1 MPSISMFYG
10 LVVYLYYID
19 NKQHNVPHIHVKYQ
33 RDEAVFDI
41 LDGELLEG
49 DIPKA
54 KIRLIQAW
62 IEVHRE
68 DLLTNW
74 ELALNGQTPLPIEP
88 LR

>member
-19 NKQHNVPHIHVKYQ
+19 NKQHNMPQIHVKYQ
-33 RDEAVFDI
+33 RYEAVFNI

>member
-1 MPSISMFYG
+1 MKRCLIFSM
-10 LVVYLYYID
+10 
-19 NKQHNVPHIHVKYQ
+19 VK
-33 RDEAVFDI
+33 V
-41 LDGELLEG
+41 LEG
-49 DIPKA
+49 EIPKA

>member
-1 MPSISMFYG
+1 MFYG

-19 NKQHNVPHIHVKYQ
+19 NKQHNIPHINVKYQ

-49 DIPKA
+49 ELPKA

-74 ELALNGQTPLPIEP
+74 ELALSGQTPLPIEP

>member
-19 NKQHNVPHIHVKYQ
+19 NKQYNMPHIHLKYQ
-33 RDEAVFDI
+33 RDEAVFNI

-49 DIPKA
+49 ELPKA

>member
-1 MPSISMFYG
+1 MFYG

-33 RDEAVFDI
+33 RVEAVFNI

-49 DIPKA
+49 ELPKA

>member
-1 MPSISMFYG
+1 M
-10 LVVYLYYID
+10 
-19 NKQHNVPHIHVKYQ
+19 PHIPVKYQ
-33 RDEAVFDI
+33 RDEAVFNI

-74 ELALNGQTPLPIEP
+74 ELALSGQTPLPIEP

>member
-1 MPSISMFYG
+1 M
-10 LVVYLYYID
+10 
-19 NKQHNVPHIHVKYQ
+19 PHIHVKYQ
-33 RDEAVFDI
+33 RDEAVFNI

-49 DIPKA
+49 ELPKA